1 MFDVVRFKQHSKKTL
16 FLTKTV
22 FQPTIENVDIVDQI
36 EDYAESLQSQDEGQQ
51 EQLPDIDP
59 DESFINLL
67 HQGWETIVC
76 TCHLGT
82 ICSRPCGSWESQES
96 RMR

>member
-1 MFDVVRFKQHSKKTL
+1 M
-16 FLTKTV
+16 KTV

-36 EDYAESLQSQDEGQQ
+36 EDYAESLQPQDEGQQ

-59 DESFINLL
+59 DEVFINLL

-76 TCHLGT
+76 TCHTCHTGHV
-82 ICSRPCGSWESQES
+82 IFVIFHHHIWNA
-96 RMR
+96 

>member
-1 MFDVVRFKQHSKKTL
+1 M
-16 FLTKTV
+16 KTV

-36 EDYAESLQSQDEGQQ
+36 EDYAESLQPQDEGQQ

-67 HQGWETIVC
+67 HQEWETIVC

-82 ICSRPCGSWESQES
+82 ICLEPCGSWESQES